1 MIQVALWLY
10 CIIAVFMTLSR
21 LKVDKLTNTIRN
33 ERSFFSVVVDSVA
46 DVVAAA
52 CAAVAAVGS
61 ALDRLATAVRF
72 ALLPPTQSPLN
83 RAGHTDR
90 LTTSVAGLP

>member
-1 MIQVALWLY
+1 
-10 CIIAVFMTLSR
+10 MTLLHNR
-21 LKVDKLTNTIRN
+21 CICGFIQTKNRQTNKHNSKRAI
-33 ERSFFSVVVDSVA
+33 FFSVVVDSVVG
-46 DVVAAA
+46 VVAAA
-52 CAAVAAVGS
+52 CAVAAVGS

-90 LTTSVAGLP
+90 PTSVPGLH